1 MNGFERKT
9 RPEIVE
15 DMQAKAKNLFGN
27 DINLAVN
34 AVIGILIQLLSY
46 PISLLWFGLEA
57 VYNAMN
63 INEAEGQDLDNLAKK
78 IGIKRFSGQKATG
91 EVTEVT
97 FEGDNGTVIP
107 EGFQV
112 ETDEKEEKVFQTTSE
127 VVITNGSVT
136 VEIISVEEGSQNNV
150 PANTITKTTE
160 VISGIDSVTNNQQTL
175 GGRDRESDTELRQ
188 RYFDSLDRP
197 GGSTTTA
204 IRANILEETQ
214 ASACIVLENVTMQ
227 VDSEGLPRKSFESIV
242 YGGTNENIAQA
253 IFEKKPAG
261 IEPFGSI
268 TEIVTDSSNNN
279 HQIKFSR
286 ATPINIYFDMDL
298 DTNGDYPLNGNEQ
311 VTEML
316 VNYISS
322 VGVGENVI
330 YNKIIDIIFNIEGI
344 NDIIRLK
351 IGKVPSPTSE
361 DNIEIQSREV
371 AETESSNVVIA

>member
-78 IGIKRFSGQKATG
+78 MGIKRFSGQKATR
-91 EVTEVT
+91 EVT

-150 PANTITKTTE
+150 PANTIIKTTE

-316 VNYISS
+316 INYISS

-371 AETESSNVVIA
+371 AETKSSNVVIA

>member
-78 IGIKRFSGQKATG
+78 MGIKRFSGQKATG
-91 EVTEVT
+91 EVT

-261 IEPFGSI
+261 IKPFGSI

-371 AETESSNVVIA
+371 AETDSSNVVIA

>member
-91 EVTEVT
+91 EVT

-175 GGRDRESDTELRQ
+175 GGRDRESDTKLRQ

-371 AETESSNVVIA
+371 AETDSSNVVIA

>member
-91 EVTEVT
+91 EVT

-160 VISGIDSVTNNQQTL
+160 VIPGIDSVTNNQQTL
-175 GGRDRESDTELRQ
+175 GGRDRESDTKLRQ

-371 AETESSNVVIA
+371 AETDSSNVVIA